1 MADMTFNREELEA
14 WLKTQPRE
22 VPTIIAARAALRVL
36 PLLSNAVESRVD
48 AASAVVLPSFRAAAL
63 PWTASSLAA
72 DSSKLLGSKA
82 SSSSVRFV
90 TYAALSDDNLV
101 VASARAA
108 ALVADSPDAVFVLA
122 INAAAAAFF
131 ADDALI
137 ADVPIAKATRAAV
150 VDATKTAVAA
160 SDGVLSDRE
169 HIEAGGSA
177 ASLAVKPLWHAEPV
191 PKELAS
197 SWNRL
202 RTQLLKRDE
211 GWDVWSDWYDARL
224 QGSPA
229 NVDLEVARV
238 TLPENL
244 WDQGPAA
251 VNARIRELIDKH
263 ELKNI
268 AAEAKDL
275 EQRPAPYGFS
285 WKNGRIEAE
294 PMREAPLDLSIAED
308 ILDELRQKGAAA
320 LAGLT
325 GNHADPRLIETV
337 SSFLECIQG
346 AASEI
351 HEGRLLMRFR
361 VLEADAGAFVDPSSD
376 RERDIRSIVSDFA
389 ASAEDL
395 ISLYPALRTMEANRL
410 ALRFKSDETTQKTF
424 QQTVEELTEIAEAST
439 LVGASAIEALKEGT
453 VEQASLTEIIDG
465 TGDERS
471 RAEALEKRAMISGLQ
486 ALDVRNFVS
495 SGLKKCGDEL
505 GPVLSES
512 WNEAKGAIPRGVGKG
527 VEGAVSGSVK
537 LGVAALVASF
547 AGPVA
552 GLGLLI
558 ASFAPLGKR
567 AEKVKEA
574 VEDQKDD
581 PADDDELVDT

>member
-1 MADMTFNREELEA
+1 MDFDLLLPVFRALA
-14 WLKTQPRE
+14 LP
-22 VPTIIAARAALRVL
+22 RAASIGPTQGRL
-36 PLLSNAVESRVD
+36 
-48 AASAVVLPSFRAAAL
+48 
-63 PWTASSLAA
+63 
-72 DSSKLLGSKA
+72 LLGSKA
-82 SSSSVRFV
+82 AYAAC
-90 TYAALSDDNLV
+90 TYAETTV
-101 VASARAA
+101 VASA
-108 ALVADSPDAVFVLA
+108 
-122 INAAAAAFF
+122 AAAAATV
-131 ADDALI
+131 AAGQTALT
-137 ADVPIAKATRAAV
+137 AAAAAVNATRFAATAFAATAAANSA
-150 VDATKTAVAA
+150 DANAL
-160 SDGVLSDRE
+160 LSDRE
-169 HIEAGGSA
+169 HIETGRSV
-177 ASLAVKPLWHAEPV
+177 ASLAAKPLWHSEPI
-191 PKELAS
+191 PEELGIL
-197 SWNRL
+197 WKRL
-202 RTQLLKRDE
+202 RTQLLARNE
-211 GWDVWSDWYDARL
+211 GWDVWTDWYEARL

-229 NVDLEVARV
+229 NPDLEVARV
-238 TLPENL
+238 TLPEDL
-244 WDQGPAA
+244 WEQGPVA
-251 VNARIRELIDKH
+251 VNARIRELI
-263 ELKNI
+263 EEYEPAI
-268 AAEAKDL
+268 TAAKAEDL

-285 WKNGRIEAE
+285 WRNGRIEAE

-346 AASEI
+346 KASEI
-351 HEGRLLMRFR
+351 REGRLLMRFR

-471 RAEALEKRAMISGLQ
+471 RAEALEKRDMISGLQ

-505 GPVLSES
+505 GPVVSES

-537 LGVAALVASF
+537 VGVAALVASF

-552 GLGLLI
+552 GLGVLI